1 MSIELTKIPEFA
13 EKLNHFGIDQI
24 NSIALIPENIDTAK
38 AIDDLR
44 QQTEADTMRTILRIN
59 GISTSELFS
68 HKNWPAYIQ
77 NNGFEWFGPT
87 ILIPASLI
95 AQNPHITSII
105 IGLLTNYLYDMFKGT
120 SAGTASL
127 NIIHESP
134 NGNYTKISY
143 KGTTQGLS
151 EIPEIL
157 RSLDQ

>member
-1 MSIELTKIPEFA
+1 MSIEITKIPEFA
-13 EKLNHFGIDQI
+13 EKLNHFGIEQI
-24 NSIALIPENIDTAK
+24 TSIALIPENIETAE
-38 AIDDLR
+38 AIHELR

-68 HKNWPAYIQ
+68 QENRPAYIQ

-95 AQNPHITSII
+95 LQNPHISPII
-105 IGLLTNYLYDMFKGT
+105 IGLLTNYLYDIFKGT
-120 SAGTASL
+120 SPGTASL

-143 KGTTQGLS
+143 KGDPQGLS
-151 EIPEIL
+151 ELSEIL
-157 RSLDQ
+157 RSLD